1 MRFALAA
8 LLALLAAQ
16 ANAAEIKVIG
26 SPGLREVYTQLLPGF
41 EKSTG
46 HHVTTVWGGV
56 NDVAKRVAEGEVAD
70 IVLLP
75 AAQIDDLIRGGK
87 LVASSRV
94 NVAKSGVGVA
104 TRAGMKIDI
113 SSGDAVKRALL
124 AAKSISYSTGP
135 SGVHMIALIKQ
146 WGIEDQV
153 KSKIVIAP
161 PDTPVGIVLQRGQ
174 ADIGFQQVSELINV
188 KGINYLG
195 PLPPDAN
202 EITEFSA
209 ALHAKAA
216 APAPATALIKYLSAP
231 AAAAT
236 IRKTGMDPG

>member
-1 MRFALAA
+1 MRFVIGA
-8 LLALLAAQ
+8 LLACMFAAHT
-16 ANAAEIKVIG
+16 NAAEIKVIG

-46 HHVTTVWGGV
+46 HHVTTIWGGV

-75 AAQIDDLIRGGK
+75 RAQIDDLIRGGK

-94 NVAKSGVGVA
+94 DVAKSGVGVA
-104 TRAGMKIDI
+104 VRSGMPKIDI
-113 SSGDAVKRALL
+113 SSGDAVKKALL

-135 SGVHMIALIKQ
+135 SGVHMIALIKE

-161 PDTPVGIVLQRGQ
+161 PDTPVGIVLQRRN
-174 ADIGFQQVSELINV
+174 ADIGFQQVSELIHV
-188 KGINYLG
+188 KGIAYLG

-202 EITEFSA
+202 EIT
-209 ALHAKAA
+209 
-216 APAPATALIKYLSAP
+216 
-231 AAAAT
+231 
-236 IRKTGMDPG
+236 